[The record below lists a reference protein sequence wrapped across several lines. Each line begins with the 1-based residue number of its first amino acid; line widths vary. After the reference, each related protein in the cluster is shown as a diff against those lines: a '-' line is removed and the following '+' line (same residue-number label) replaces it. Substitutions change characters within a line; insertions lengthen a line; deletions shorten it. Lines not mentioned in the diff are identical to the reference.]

1 MDLRFRELATV
12 EKYRQNTLAITFLS
26 VMVFP
31 STLKEGLVLGDIAL
45 VGNTDLIAFQNLSG
59 EFKESFS
66 RFL

>member
-1 MDLRFRELATV
+1 
-12 EKYRQNTLAITFLS
+12 
-26 VMVFP
+26 MVFP

-45 VGNTDLIAFQNLSG
+45 VGNTDLIAFQNLSE